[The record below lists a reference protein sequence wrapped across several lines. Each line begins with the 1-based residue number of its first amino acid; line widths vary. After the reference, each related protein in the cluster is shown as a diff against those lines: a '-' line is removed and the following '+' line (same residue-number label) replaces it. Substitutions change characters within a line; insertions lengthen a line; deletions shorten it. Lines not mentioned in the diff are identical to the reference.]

1 MSSEKSLEQLLDEAE
16 RNVLGAAKEFYL
28 TLLETDVLV
37 PLRPGFA
44 AMTEEEAKEI
54 KTLERF
60 ALVDFQQK
68 RILPIFS
75 TENAFLEWAQ
85 QQEIEAVY
93 KSFKSLVWVV
103 GEEVWLHLNPGQEV
117 GKEFSPWEIESLKD
131 GREGVDD
138 LVAELMSEHQAIE
151 IEVDSGSSQFAGLK
165 KKIATILEAYPQ
177 VKEAF
182 LISFKK
188 NEEDDPIPLFGMRQ
202 DGLSDEALKTIEQ
215 EVRTMTEFSAEATMP
230 AEFISNIDKRTNPHA
245 VLFDDATPFYI
256 AQLPLPEREEK

>member
-1 MSSEKSLEQLLDEAE
+1 MSEKSLEQLLDEAE
-16 RNVLGAAKEFYL
+16 RNVLGSAKEFYL
-28 TLLETDVLV
+28 RLLESEVLI

-44 AMTEEEAKEI
+44 KMTEEEAKEI

-60 ALVDFQQK
+60 AIVDFQQK
-68 RILPIFS
+68 RILPVFS
-75 TENAFLEWAQ
+75 HKEAFIEWTQ
-85 QQEIEAVY
+85 QQEIEAIA
-93 KSFKSLVWVV
+93 KSFKSLVWII
-103 GEEVWLHLNPGQEV
+103 GEEIWVHLNPGQEV

-151 IEVDSGSSQFAGLK
+151 IEVDSGSSQFAALK
-165 KKIATILEAYPQ
+165 KKIATILEAYPE
-177 VKEAF
+177 VTEAF

-188 NEEDDPIPLFGMRQ
+188 DEADDPIPLFGMRQ
-202 DGLSDEALKTIEQ
+202 NGLSDKALKTIEQ
-215 EVRTMTEFSAEATMP
+215 EVRTMTEFSAEAQMP

-256 AQLPLPEREEK
+256 KQQSLPEREEK